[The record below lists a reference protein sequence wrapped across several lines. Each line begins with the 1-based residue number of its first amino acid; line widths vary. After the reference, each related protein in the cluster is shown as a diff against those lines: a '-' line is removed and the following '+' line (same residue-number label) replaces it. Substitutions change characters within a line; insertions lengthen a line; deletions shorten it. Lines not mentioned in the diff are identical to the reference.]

1 MKLKQK
7 TQMNVYVVNELRSD
21 LKNIR
26 YEIVLMMDKAG
37 YENINSV
44 GEMYHHHECG
54 SLGTREVSLGCSS
67 PKSV

>member
-7 TQMNVYVVNELRSD
+7 THMNAYVVNELRSD

-37 YENINSV
+37 DAIFNSV
-44 GEMYHHHECG
+44 GEMYGH
-54 SLGTREVSLGCSS
+54 LY
-67 PKSV
+67 

>member
-26 YEIVLMMDKAG
+26 YEIVLMMDKAHRG
-37 YENINSV
+37 PEQEGGLTN
-44 GEMYHHHECG
+44 
-54 SLGTREVSLGCSS
+54 
-67 PKSV
+67 